1 MNQLSH
7 RDRELVSLGAAIASN
22 CIPCIDHH
30 LPLARNLGL
39 TEFQLREAIELADQV
54 RQVPARNVLLAAQ
67 QQLAAVATVAAE
79 RPPLPEAAQCTD
91 LSQHSAQCC

>member
-7 RDRELVSLGAAIASN
+7 RDRELVSLGAALASN
-22 CIPCIDHH
+22 CIPCIEYH

-54 RQVPARNVLLAAQ
+54 RQVPARKVLLAAQ
-67 QQLAAVATVAAE
+67 QLLTAAPVTAE
-79 RPPLPEAAQCTD
+79 RPPLPEAAQCAD